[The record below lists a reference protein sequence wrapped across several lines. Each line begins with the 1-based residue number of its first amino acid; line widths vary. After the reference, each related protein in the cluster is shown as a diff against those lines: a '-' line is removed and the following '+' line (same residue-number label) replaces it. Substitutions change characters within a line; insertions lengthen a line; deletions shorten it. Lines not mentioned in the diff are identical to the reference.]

1 MTELHLK
8 IRKPVPKWLGA
19 AERLYCNAFP
29 PEERRPFGQF
39 LLEPSE
45 KRGPYLHTLLLSKGI
60 SDKFAGIVTTWQFD
74 YFMYIEHLATMP
86 DMRGNGIGANVV
98 NSLRSGLGTPLVL
111 EAEHPSAD
119 NPMAERRLGF
129 YRRLGFEVIDESY
142 IQPPYGPGL
151 ASVPLLLLSDT
162 PGLDPAEVTCTLH
175 SQVYGVNF

>member
-19 AERLYCNAFP
+19 AERLYCDAFP

-74 YFMYIEHLATMP
+74 DFMYIEHLATMP

-98 NSLRSGLGTPLVL
+98 NSLRSASALRWCSK
-111 EAEHPSAD
+111 PSI
-119 NPMAERRLGF
+119 RRPTILWPSGA
-129 YRRLGFEVIDESY
+129 
-142 IQPPYGPGL
+142 L
-151 ASVPLLLLSDT
+151 ASTGDS
-162 PGLDPAEVTCTLH
+162 A
-175 SQVYGVNF
+175 